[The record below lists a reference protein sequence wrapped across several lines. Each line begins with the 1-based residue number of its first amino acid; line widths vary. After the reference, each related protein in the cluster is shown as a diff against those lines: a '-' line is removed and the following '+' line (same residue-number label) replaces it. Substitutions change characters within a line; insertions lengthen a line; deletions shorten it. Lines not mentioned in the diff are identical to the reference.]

1 MADHSRPGKARSAIS
16 AAVIAFA
23 LSCASAMAAEPV
35 SVEFSVRDANTRLDL
50 AWKIVNRGETALL
63 ALVRPLRHDDE
74 PATQS
79 VYVGLGADGVV
90 EFALK
95 AFAVPEGETAA
106 VLDRIGGVPL
116 AAGATI
122 EGRAQ
127 AELPL
132 ARREPYRRSAVLPP
146 GSTQARLCI
155 GVVEADAR
163 IPVSS
168 RRPDGL
174 VATYHDRVVAGAQ
187 RVVCS
192 AAVELPGRGG
202 HASSAGAT
210 QAPATSE
217 SQR

>member
-1 MADHSRPGKARSAIS
+1 MADRSRPRKVRDAIT
-16 AAVIAFA
+16 AAVIALA
-23 LSCASAMAAEPV
+23 LSCTSAMAAEPLAI
-35 SVEFSVRDANTRLDL
+35 EFSVRDANTRLDL

-63 ALVRPLRHDDE
+63 ALVRPLQHDDE
-74 PATQS
+74 PSSQS
-79 VYVGLGADGVV
+79 VYVGIGADGVV

-95 AFAVPEGETAA
+95 AFAVPDGETAA

-116 AAGATI
+116 AAGAAL
-122 EGRAQ
+122 EGSAQ

-132 ARREPYRRSAVLPP
+132 SRREPYRRSAALPS
-146 GSTQARLCI
+146 GATRARLCI

-168 RRPDGL
+168 RRPDGV

-192 AAVELPGRGG
+192 AAVDLPVR
-202 HASSAGAT
+202 
-210 QAPATSE
+210 
-217 SQR
+217 R

>member
-1 MADHSRPGKARSAIS
+1 MADHGRPRNARDALT
-16 AAVIAFA
+16 AAVVA
-23 LSCASAMAAEPV
+23 LALGCASAMAAEPI
-35 SVEFSVRDANTRLDL
+35 SVEFSLRDANTRLDL
-50 AWKIVNRGETALL
+50 AWKIVNRGDTALL
-63 ALVRPLRHDDE
+63 ALLRPLRHDDQ

-122 EGRAQ
+122 EGGAQ

-132 ARREPYRRSAVLPP
+132 TRREPYRRSAVLPP
-146 GSTQARLCI
+146 GSTRARLCI
-155 GVVEADAR
+155 GVLDADAR

-192 AAVELPGRGG
+192 TDVELPVR
-202 HASSAGAT
+202 
-210 QAPATSE
+210 
-217 SQR
+217 R